1 MRCRTEKNMKQLQLS
16 ESYAN
21 YEHGNHFVGVSMR
34 KFEWT
39 PKYRYKMMKNPE
51 KRALVEACIRFAAS
65 RWKMKIF
72 ELNVQP
78 EHVHCTVQIPMT
90 MSPPS
95 AVHKLKGIS
104 SKKIFEKVPNFRK
117 RYPRGHFWSRGTN
130 MTSVGFVSIE
140 VANEYVK
147 NQDAHHGTVWEIC

>member
-1 MRCRTEKNMKQLQLS
+1 MKQLQLS
-16 ESYAN
+16 EGAEK
-21 YEHGNHFVGVSMR
+21 YERGNHFVGISMW

-51 KRALVEACIRFAAS
+51 KRAIVDACIRQAAT
-65 RWKMKIF
+65 RWKIKIF

-78 EHVHCTVQIPMT
+78 NHLHVTVQIPMT
-90 MSPPS
+90 MSPSS

-104 SKKIFEKVPNFRK
+104 AKKIFEKVKNFRL

-130 MTSVGFVSIE
+130 MTSVGFVSVD
-140 VANEYVK
+140 VASEYVRR
-147 NQDAHHGTVWEIC
+147 QDEHHGTVWELG

>member
-1 MRCRTEKNMKQLQLS
+1 MKQLKLS

-21 YEHGNHFVGVSMR
+21 YEHGNHFVGVSMW
-34 KFEWT
+34 KFEWA
-39 PKYRYKMMKNPE
+39 PKYRYKMMKNFE
-51 KRALVEACIRFAAS
+51 KRAIVGACIRFAAS
-65 RWKMKIF
+65 RWDIRIF

-78 EHVHCTVQIPMT
+78 EHIHCTVQIPMT
-90 MSPPS
+90 MSPSS

-104 SKKIFEKVPNFRK
+104 ARKIFEKVPNFRL

-140 VANEYVK
+140 VANEYVR
-147 NQDAHHGTVWEIC
+147 NQDKHHETIWIC

>member
-1 MRCRTEKNMKQLQLS
+1 MKQLQLS

-21 YEHGNHFVGVSMR
+21 YEHGNHFVGVSMW

-39 PKYRYKMMKNPE
+39 PKYRYKMMQNSE
-51 KRALVEACIRFAAS
+51 KRALVDGCIRQAAS
-65 RWKMKIF
+65 RWKIKIL

-78 EHVHCTVQIPMT
+78 DHVHCTVQIPMT
-90 MSPPS
+90 MAPAS

-104 SKKIFEKVPNFRK
+104 AKKIFEKIPNFRK

-140 VANEYVK
+140 VANEYVR
-147 NQDAHHGTVWEIC
+147 NQDSHHETVWEIC